1 MEDKFH
7 GNGILFKGNGD
18 IIEGNFENGL
28 LKGKATFYPNNG
40 EPYDIDT
47 EEDFEDDNDKNSTME
62 KIQSNIN
69 SQI

>member
-62 KIQSNIN
+62 NTQTNFN